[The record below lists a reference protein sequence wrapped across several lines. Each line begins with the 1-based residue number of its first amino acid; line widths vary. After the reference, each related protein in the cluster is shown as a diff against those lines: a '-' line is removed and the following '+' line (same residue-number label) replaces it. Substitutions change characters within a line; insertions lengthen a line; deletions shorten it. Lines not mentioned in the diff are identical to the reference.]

1 MIVIITAVI
10 NSPECLLIIIH
21 LHLTPKCLMS
31 DHVVTKL
38 AAPKK
43 IHATIFSENIKPF
56 HFLVQN
62 ETFPLTNNYT
72 RLKSPL
78 VCDNARTHSGTGV
91 YICSH
96 TAEAD

>member
-1 MIVIITAVI
+1 MFADYIT
-10 NSPECLLIIIH
+10 
-21 LHLTPKCLMS
+21 LTPYAKMLDFCPCCNNI
-31 DHVVTKL
+31 DC
-38 AAPKK
+38 PKK
-43 IHATIFSENIKPF
+43 INIKIFSENIKLF

-91 YICSH
+91 YVCSH
-96 TAEAD
+96 AAAAD